1 MHSYIDLYFTS
12 EGVTPLEISDRV
24 RAAAGLEFIIGPHDI
39 TFEWHTVEEFRA
51 KLGKVHAALKGTGVF
66 YRIETVSD
74 EPGFVEPVVWP
85 PLAGPDSRT
94 HPGY

>member
-1 MHSYIDLYFTS
+1 MHSYVDLYFS
-12 EGVTPLEISDRV
+12 ANGASPFEVSDRL
-24 RAAAGLEFIIGPHDI
+24 RAAVGVEFIIGPHDVA
-39 TFEWHTVEEFRA
+39 FEWHTVEEFRT
-51 KLGKVHAALKGTGVF
+51 KLTKIHQALHGTGVT

-85 PLAGPDSRT
+85 PPAPGPNPT

>member
-1 MHSYIDLYFTS
+1 MHSYIDLYFAA
-12 EGVTPLEISDRV
+12 EGVSPLEISKRL
-24 RAAAGLEFIIGPHDI
+24 RASAGVEFIIGPHDVA
-39 TFEWHTVEEFRA
+39 FEWHTVEEFQV
-51 KLGKVHAALKGTGVF
+51 KLEKIHAALKGTGVF

-85 PLAGPDSRT
+85 PPLIRGNVA